1 MEVRRVGPPARYWF
15 ATYVALWMC
24 ALPVLIRLW
33 PLPVLLARM
42 TGQGSIAKPRT
53 RAWDVDL
60 VVGIVAAVSQLR
72 VFQSRL
78 FLRSCL
84 RRSLTLYRALTR
96 MGYPARI
103 HFGVRKQGPS
113 FLGHSWV
120 TLYGRP
126 LAETDAPDV
135 FTTVYSYPLSADR

>member
-1 MEVRRVGPPARYWF
+1 MCTLPA
-15 ATYVALWMC
+15 
-24 ALPVLIRLW
+24 LIRLRS
-33 PLPVLLARM
+33 LPVLLARM
-42 TGQGSIAKPRT
+42 TGQRSTATPRT
-53 RAWDVDL
+53 RALDVDQ

-72 VFQSRL
+72 IFQSQL

-120 TLYGRP
+120 TLYGRS

-135 FTTVYSYPLSADR
+135 FFTAVYSYPLSADR

>member
-1 MEVRRVGPPARYWF
+1 M
-15 ATYVALWMC
+15 YVALWMC

-33 PLPVLLARM
+33 SLPVLLARM
-42 TGQGSIAKPRT
+42 AAEGRTAKPRI
-53 RAWDVDL
+53 RAWDVDV
-60 VVGIVAAVSQLR
+60 VVGIVVAVSQLR
-72 VFQSRL
+72 VFQSQL

-84 RRSLTLYRALTR
+84 RRSLTLYRSLTR

-103 HFGVRKQGPS
+103 HFGVRKQGSS

-126 LAETDAPDV
+126 LAETDAPEV
-135 FTTVYSYPLSADR
+135 FTTVYSYPLSAHR

>member
-1 MEVRRVGPPARYWF
+1 M
-15 ATYVALWMC
+15 ALWIC
-24 ALPVLIRLW
+24 ALPVLVRLW
-33 PLPVLLARM
+33 SLPVLLARM
-42 TGQGSIAKPRT
+42 TGKRSPARPRT
-53 RAWDVDL
+53 RALDVEL

-72 VFQSRL
+72 IFQSQL

-120 TLYGRP
+120 TLYGRS
-126 LAETDAPDV
+126 LAESEAPDV

>member
-1 MEVRRVGPPARYWF
+1 MPESAPGGLIDIPSVWCWRLHRVDDEDLERIA
-15 ATYVALWMC
+15 
-24 ALPVLIRLW
+24 
-33 PLPVLLARM
+33 
-42 TGQGSIAKPRT
+42 SIFE
-53 RAWDVDL
+53 
-60 VVGIVAAVSQLR
+60 
-72 VFQSRL
+72 FQSQL

-84 RRSLTLYRALTR
+84 RRSLTLYGALTR